1 MEDDLIFNATK
12 SVQKHAVTKQAP
24 KAKSRHNLIN
34 SGCTLLN
41 LACSDDP
48 YGAYPAGT
56 MIHMAGD
63 SSSGKTILAMT
74 TFAEQ
79 SHRKSFD
86 SYKFVYDDVEAAN
99 AFDMERLFGEK
110 AAKRIQAPRHDEPS
124 DCIEDFQANI
134 LRFVREEKPMIYVL
148 DSFDALT
155 SDMEVDKADKAA
167 TARDKG
173 QESKGSYGMEKAKIG
188 GQILR
193 MVCRKIKKTE
203 SLLMII
209 SQIRDN
215 TDPMSMQKR
224 SVSGGRALKFYA
236 SIQVWLSLGEKIKSH
251 DRVIGVTCI
260 AKVMKNKVTG
270 KLREVEFPIY
280 YDYGVDDIGAC
291 VDFLVTEKVWEKK
304 KGESV
309 ITALDPIPFK
319 GVRSKLIKHIEE
331 NGLEKV
337 LRTETGR
344 VWNMVE
350 DSLKLGR
357 KPKYG

>member
-1 MEDDLIFNATK
+1 MEDLIND
-12 SVQKHAVTKQAP
+12 AVTSIVKHTK
-24 KAKSRHNLIN
+24 KAKPEEPKSRHKLIN

-41 LACSDDP
+41 LACSDNAF
-48 YGAYPAGT
+48 GAYPVGT

-74 TFAEQ
+74 TFAEL
-79 SHRKSFD
+79 SHRPSFD
-86 SYKFVYDDVEAAN
+86 DYEFIYDDVEAAN
-99 AFDMERLFGEK
+99 AFDMPRLFGEK
-110 AAKRIQAPRHDEPS
+110 AAKRIQAPFKDEPS
-124 DCIEDFQANI
+124 SCIEDFQANV
-134 LRFVREEKPMIYVL
+134 LRFVRKEKPFIYVE

-167 TARDKG
+167 EARDAGK
-173 QESKGSYGMEKAKIG
+173 ETKGSYGMEKAKIG

-224 SVSGGRALKFYA
+224 TVSGGRALKFYA
-236 SIQVWLSLGEKIKSH
+236 SLQIWLSLGDKIKSK

-260 AKVMKNKVTG
+260 AKIMKNKITG

-291 VDFLVTEKVWEKK
+291 IDFLVKEKHWTKK
-304 KGESV
+304 DGV
-309 ITALDPIPFK
+309 ITATGTIECK
-319 GVRSKLIKHIEE
+319 GMRAKLIAHIESQ
-331 NGLEKV
+331 GLEKT
-337 LRTETGR
+337 LKQETGK
-344 VWNMVE
+344 VWNRIE
-350 DSLKLGR
+350 ESLKLNR